1 IWASVDSTKAV
12 APPQKAITP
21 IQKRAPGPPQPIAV
35 ATPAILP
42 TPTRLPI
49 VSASAWKGGE
59 SARFRIAVSLEL
71 AQHLREQTDLEH
83 LGADREVEP
92 HDDGEADDRHP
103 HRIGDTLQ
111 WAVRSMSTAPC
122 SWSRSLSCVVTVV
135 CCDSRAL
142 PRGPECS
149 SLFMHAT
156 RNRAECDHKYWNFS
170 DTSACR
176 PTGRTGVGGG
186 NVRGRRE
193 CVPSTP
199 HRASA
204 QHDRPLA
211 REEHTPVAVPFHGV
225 RQSLAFGVAA
235 GGDEVLGCEGV
246 VDLDELLGND

>member
-1 IWASVDSTKAV
+1 MTMARPMTGIH
-12 APPQKAITP
+12 
-21 IQKRAPGPPQPIAV
+21 IAL
-35 ATPAILP
+35 ATPCN
-42 TPTRLPI
+42 R
-49 VSASAWKGGE
+49 
-59 SARFRIAVSLEL
+59 
-71 AQHLREQTDLEH
+71 
-83 LGADREVEP
+83 
-92 HDDGEADDRHP
+92 
-103 HRIGDTLQ
+103 
-111 WAVRSMSTAPC
+111 AVRSMSTTPC

-246 VDLDELLGND
+246 VDLDELLGNDGALVEFAVDEVSGRPDGLHSPLPGLVVGLGSLERREERVVDVDRSAGECAGEIVGEDLHIAGQDAGGGREPGDEVG